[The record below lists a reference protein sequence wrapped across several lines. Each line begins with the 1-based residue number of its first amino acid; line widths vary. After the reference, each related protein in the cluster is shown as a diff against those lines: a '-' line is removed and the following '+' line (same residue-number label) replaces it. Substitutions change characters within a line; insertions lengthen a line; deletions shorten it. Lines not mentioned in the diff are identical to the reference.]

1 MNSILEPHR
10 EPEARADPDPAGSH
24 GMARHGLAGF
34 LRQGIAL
41 TAEAPQHA
49 ETQTRYIHMAAATAP
64 LQKSAR
70 HHLALGRTPP
80 RGSLCIRLETVHH
93 VMSISDT
100 SSRFGFCKSY
110 PHMCRDWGFLGSASW
125 LGTRLSCKATRL
137 IRQRTR
143 QARLSGQHKTM
154 GL

>member
-1 MNSILEPHR
+1 MQKHKHDVN
-10 EPEARADPDPAGSH
+10 
-24 GMARHGLAGF
+24 
-34 LRQGIAL
+34 
-41 TAEAPQHA
+41 T
-49 ETQTRYIHMAAATAP
+49 AAAAAP